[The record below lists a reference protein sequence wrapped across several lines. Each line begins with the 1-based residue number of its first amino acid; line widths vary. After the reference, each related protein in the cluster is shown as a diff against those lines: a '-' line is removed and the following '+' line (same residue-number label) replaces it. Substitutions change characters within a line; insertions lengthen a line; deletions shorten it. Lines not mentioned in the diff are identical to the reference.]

1 MKLRA
6 AVELWTSPADR
17 RAPFGACGQPVDNVL
32 GQVAVD
38 RRIERLDDDLGTR
51 HGGCRTRLAHDR
63 TFTRNGADLGQEIA
77 LA

>member
-51 HGGCRTRLAHDR
+51 HGGAARGSLTTEPSREMEP
-63 TFTRNGADLGQEIA
+63 T
-77 LA
+77 